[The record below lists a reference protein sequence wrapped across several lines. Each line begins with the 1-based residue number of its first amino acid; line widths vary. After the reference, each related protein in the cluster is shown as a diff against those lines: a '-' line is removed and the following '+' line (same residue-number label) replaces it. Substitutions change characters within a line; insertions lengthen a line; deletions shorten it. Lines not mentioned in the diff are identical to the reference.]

1 MIERVANWDG
11 STGCLIREQS
21 HIIELYSLTKCR
33 LMAGIRRSISESTEI
48 CQIQDYSVGSI
59 ISKGLAACWKEDLL
73 FDFEIV
79 TMERQIVKC
88 HKIVLASVSP
98 FFKAA
103 LSPMHLS
110 TEVADKNQ
118 IDLPN
123 VTYNAMKNI
132 CEFVYTGVVS
142 VMYIAKDVNYE

>member
-1 MIERVANWDG
+1 
-11 STGCLIREQS
+11 
-21 HIIELYSLTKCR
+21 
-33 LMAGIRRSISESTEI
+33 MAGITRSISESTAI
-48 CQIQDYSVGSI
+48 CQIQDYSLGSI
-59 ISKGLAACWKEDLL
+59 ISKGLAECWKEDLL
-73 FDFEIV
+73 FDFDVV
-79 TMERQIVKC
+79 TMERHVVKC

-110 TEVADKNQ
+110 IDVANKNQ

-123 VTYNAMKNI
+123 VTYNAMKSI

-142 VMYIAKDVNYE
+142 VMYIAKMLIKSRT